1 MSEQNKGLFAKLDE
15 LDGRLCD
22 IESQMQDPAIV
33 SDIKKVIPLSK
44 EQAKLSPMVSKY
56 RVYKEC
62 LAGISDAETMLADDE
77 LDEDYKELAAEE
89 IKELEDQKEQLIT
102 EIKDTLVMSDDTAID
117 SIIMEIRPGTG
128 GDEAALFVRDLYGM
142 YTRYAETK
150 KYKVETLS
158 VSPTEMGGFKEV
170 IMNVKG
176 SGVWADL
183 GYEGGGHRVQ
193 RVPETET
200 QGRVHTSAA
209 TVAVLPEP
217 EEVDVNIDPSDV
229 LEHVSRA
236 GGPGGQSVNKLNS
249 AIKLEHVPTGI
260 TVSMRD
266 EKSQHKNRAKAWR
279 ILRTR
284 IFEKH
289 QREINKERDSARKTM
304 IGSGDRS
311 SRIRTYNFPQNRITD
326 HRINLSLYSLDKAIM
341 GEMDEVIA
349 ALKESDKQQ
358 RLENL

>member
-1 MSEQNKGLFAKLDE
+1 MAHDPDWTYTPGSEKLKDE
-15 LDGRLCD
+15 IRFLCGDTNTARKLLLDGEITTAIRLGGNNKFRSAAYACD
-22 IESQMQDPAIV
+22 AI
-33 SDIKKVIPLSK
+33 
-44 EQAKLSPMVSKY
+44 
-56 RVYKEC
+56 
-62 LAGISDAETMLADDE
+62 AGKFARDSTFTVQGTTAERRDAYDH
-77 LDEDYKELAAEE
+77 YKELAQEE
-89 IKELEDQKEQLIT
+89 IKELEEQKEQLIT
-102 EIKDTLVMSDDTAID
+102 KIKDTLVMSDDTAID

-170 IMNVKG
+170 IINVKG

-217 EEVDVNIDPSDV
+217 EEVDVHVDPSDV

-249 AIKLEHVPTGI
+249 AIKL
-260 TVSMRD
+260 
-266 EKSQHKNRAKAWR
+266 
-279 ILRTR
+279 
-284 IFEKH
+284 
-289 QREINKERDSARKTM
+289 
-304 IGSGDRS
+304 
-311 SRIRTYNFPQNRITD
+311 
-326 HRINLSLYSLDKAIM
+326 
-341 GEMDEVIA
+341 
-349 ALKESDKQQ
+349 
-358 RLENL
+358 